1 MLKRL
6 LLLALLLI
14 GSLYAYDTRLDAYP
28 SAKAN
33 YERANKGDADAA
45 YNLAMFYDEKIND
58 NDKAIEWYKTAD
70 AMGATHAAYNLGYV
84 YEKEL
89 HDNQNAL
96 QWYKKAAKDGDVK
109 APSALGIVYDELLRD
124 YDKAIKWYTK
134 AYDIGDVGGA
144 TNLGY
149 LYYVT
154 LKDIDNGVKWY
165 SVAAKKGDSDAIK
178 NLGNVYHDQ
187 GDNIKG
193 AAYIFAMVN
202 YGYTKEE
209 VLDFLK
215 NDWKLDRD
223 TLQKAYELQK
233 TLDIPKHYTGGID

>member
-70 AMGATHAAYNLGYV
+70 ALGASHAAYNLGYV
-84 YEKEL
+84 FEKEL
-89 HDNQNAL
+89 HNNETALTWYLKAANSGDTKAPFALGLLYKNHYQNYQKAIE
-96 QWYKKAAKDGDVK
+96 WYKQ
-109 APSALGIVYDELLRD
+109 SYH
-124 YDKAIKWYTK
+124 
-134 AYDIGDVGGA
+134 IGNVEGA

-154 LKDIDNGVKWY
+154 LKDTNQGIKWY
-165 SVAAKKGDSDAIK
+165 SLAAQEGDSDAIK
-178 NLGNVYHDQ
+178 NLGNLYHDQ

-202 YGYTKEE
+202 YGYSKEE
-209 VLDFLK
+209 VLSFLK

-223 TLQKAYELQK
+223 TLQKAYELQQ